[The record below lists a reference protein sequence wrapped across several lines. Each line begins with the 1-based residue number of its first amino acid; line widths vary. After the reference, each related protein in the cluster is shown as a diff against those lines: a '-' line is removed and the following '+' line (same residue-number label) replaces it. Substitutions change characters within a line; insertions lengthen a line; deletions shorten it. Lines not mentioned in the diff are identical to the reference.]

1 MKPVLRARVA
11 WCIGTISF
19 YSLLALIA
27 LVAIPYGT
35 AEPWW
40 KALFQCMVFILTGL
54 TVIERLLWRGSTS
67 HHLHLL
73 IPALA
78 LVALAFLQTLS
89 WSEYSVAGI
98 DQVART
104 LSADAFQTRLF
115 VSQLLALVLTGS
127 LLVLHTSNRRRLRL
141 LVEWVIA
148 IGVIS
153 ACFGLLRQAIQD
165 EPGFVLP
172 YLLPG
177 YGYAQ
182 FINSNHFVFLMEMA
196 LGLAL
201 GIVVCR
207 GASKRRLVLYV
218 IAAIPMWVA
227 LIQANSRAGI
237 LSILCQVLFLALLVS
252 SNSRRSTEAKN
263 SRAWFRTGRVLAVR
277 SLLIIGLLAGAVITI
292 VLLGGEPLARKL
304 DNMTVELNPKTAET
318 YTLRLNIWQ
327 ATLDLIKDHPI
338 AGVGFGAYW
347 IAITR
352 YHHASG
358 EITPQEAHS
367 DYLELL
373 ASGGIMGLA
382 IGGWFTFAFI
392 RGARQK
398 IRAADRHSRA
408 ITLGALAGIMTV
420 AVHSLVDYG
429 LHITINAL
437 IFTTLISLVVMN
449 VREEAAESQGQG
461 EAIGISEYAQA
472 S

>member
-1 MKPVLRARVA
+1 
-11 WCIGTISF
+11 
-19 YSLLALIA
+19 
-27 LVAIPYGT
+27 
-35 AEPWW
+35 
-40 KALFQCMVFILTGL
+40 MVFVLTGL
-54 TVIERLLWRGSTS
+54 CVIERLLWRDVTS
-67 HHLHLL
+67 RHLHLL

-78 LVALAFLQTLS
+78 LVAFAFLQTLS
-89 WSEYSVAGI
+89 WSEYSIAGI
-98 DQVART
+98 DKVART

-115 VSQLLALVLTGS
+115 LSQLLALILVGS
-127 LLVLHTSNRRRLRL
+127 LLVLHTTTRRRLRL
-141 LVEWVIA
+141 LVELVIA

-153 ACFGLLRQAIQD
+153 ACFGLLRRAIQD
-165 EPGFVLP
+165 EAGFVLP

-207 GASKRRLVLYV
+207 GVSKRRSVLYA

-237 LSILCQVLFLALLVS
+237 LSILCQVLFLALLAG
-252 SNSRRSTEAKN
+252 SNSSSQKSVEAKD

-277 SLLIIGLLAGAVITI
+277 SLLIIALLAGAVITI
-292 VLLGGEPLARKL
+292 ILFGGEPLARKL
-304 DNMTVELNPKTAET
+304 DSMTVELNPQTAET

-327 ATLDLIKDHPI
+327 GTLDLIKDHPI
-338 AGVGFGAYW
+338 TGVGFGAYW

-373 ASGGIMGLA
+373 ASGGIVGLT
-382 IGGWFTFAFI
+382 IGVWFTFAFI
-392 RGARQK
+392 RGARRK
-398 IRAADRHSRA
+398 IRAADPHSRA

-437 IFTTLISLVVMN
+437 IFTTLVSLVVMN
-449 VREEAAESQGQG
+449 VREEAGESHGQD
-461 EAIGISEYAQA
+461 
-472 S
+472 

>member
-1 MKPVLRARVA
+1 
-11 WCIGTISF
+11 
-19 YSLLALIA
+19 
-27 LVAIPYGT
+27 
-35 AEPWW
+35 
-40 KALFQCMVFILTGL
+40 
-54 TVIERLLWRGSTS
+54 
-67 HHLHLL
+67 
-73 IPALA
+73 
-78 LVALAFLQTLS
+78 QTLS
-89 WSEYSVAGI
+89 WSAYSLAGI
-98 DQVART
+98 EKVART

-115 VSQLLALVLTGS
+115 LSQILALILAGS
-127 LLVLHTSNRRRLRL
+127 LLVLHTSTRRRLWL
-141 LVEWVIA
+141 LVELVITIA
-148 IGVIS
+148 VIS
-153 ACFGLLRQAIQD
+153 ACFGLLRRAIQD
-165 EPGFVLP
+165 KAGFGLP

-207 GASKRRLVLYV
+207 GANKRRLVFYS

-237 LSILCQVLFLALLVS
+237 LSILCQVLFLALLAG
-252 SNSRRSTEAKN
+252 SNSSTQKTVEAID
-263 SRAWFRTGRVLAVR
+263 SRAWFRGGRVLMVR
-277 SLLIIGLLAGAVITI
+277 SLLVIGLLAGAVITI
-292 VLLGGEPLARKL
+292 VLLGGEPLASKL
-304 DNMTVELNPKTAET
+304 DSMTVELNPKTAET

-327 ATLDLIKDHPI
+327 ATSNLIKDHPI
-338 AGVGFGAYW
+338 TGVGFGAYW

-373 ASGGIMGLA
+373 ASGGIVGLT
-382 IGGWFTFAFI
+382 IGVWFTIAFI
-392 RGARQK
+392 REARRK

-437 IFTTLISLVVMN
+437 VFTTLISLVVMN
-449 VREEAAESQGQG
+449 VREEDADSQGKSWS
-461 EAIGISEYAQA
+461 IGINEDA
-472 S
+472 

>member
-1 MKPVLRARVA
+1 LRISIAGR
-11 WCIGTISF
+11 ISTISF

-40 KALFQCMVFILTGL
+40 KACFQGVVFVLTGL
-54 TVIERLLWRGSTS
+54 SVIERLLKRDFSS
-67 HHLHLL
+67 RYLPLL

-78 LVALAFLQTLS
+78 LVIFALLQTLS
-89 WSEYSVAGI
+89 WSAHSLAGI
-98 DQVART
+98 DNVART
-104 LSADAFQTRLF
+104 LSADPFQTRLF
-115 VSQLLALVLTGS
+115 LSQTLALILAGS
-127 LLVLHTSNRRRLRL
+127 LLVFHTSTHRRLWL
-141 LVEWVIA
+141 LVELVIT

-153 ACFGLLRQAIQD
+153 ACFGLLRWAIQD
-165 EPGFVLP
+165 EAGFGLP

-177 YGYAQ
+177 YGYGQ
-182 FINSNHFVFLMEMA
+182 FINSNHFAFLMEMA

-201 GIVVCR
+201 GIFVCR
-207 GASKRRLVLYV
+207 GASKRRLVFYS

-237 LSILCQVLFLALLVS
+237 LSILCQVLFLALLAGSHS
-252 SNSRRSTEAKN
+252 SSQKTGGAKDL
-263 SRAWFRTGRVLAVR
+263 RTWFRRGRVLMVR
-277 SLLIIGLLAGAVITI
+277 SLLVIALLAGAVITI

-304 DNMTVELNPKTAET
+304 DSMTVELNAKTAET

-327 ATLDLIKDHPI
+327 ATSNLIKDHPI
-338 AGVGFGAYW
+338 TGVGFGAYW

-352 YHHASG
+352 YHQASG

-373 ASGGIMGLA
+373 ASGGIVGLT
-382 IGGWFTFAFI
+382 IGVWFTIAFI
-392 RGARQK
+392 REARRK
-398 IRAADRHSRA
+398 IRAADRQSRA

-420 AVHSLVDYG
+420 AVHSLVDFG

-437 IFTTLISLVVMN
+437 IFTTLVSLVVMN
-449 VREEAAESQGQG
+449 VREKAA
-461 EAIGISEYAQA
+461 A
-472 S
+472 SHSKS

>member
-1 MKPVLRARVA
+1 
-11 WCIGTISF
+11 
-19 YSLLALIA
+19 
-27 LVAIPYGT
+27 
-35 AEPWW
+35 
-40 KALFQCMVFILTGL
+40 MVFVLTGL
-54 TVIERLLWRGSTS
+54 CVIERLLSRDVTS
-67 HHLHLL
+67 RHLHLL

-78 LVALAFLQTLS
+78 LVAFAFLQTLS
-89 WSEYSVAGI
+89 WSNYSIAGI
-98 DQVART
+98 DKVART

-115 VSQLLALVLTGS
+115 LSQLLALVLAGS
-127 LLVLHTSNRRRLRL
+127 LLVLHTSSRRRMRL
-141 LVEWVIA
+141 LVELVIA
-148 IGVIS
+148 IGVFS
-153 ACFGLLRQAIQD
+153 ACFGLLRRAIQD
-165 EPGFVLP
+165 EAGFVLP

-207 GASKRRLVLYV
+207 GASKRRLVLYA

-237 LSILCQVLFLALLVS
+237 LSILCQVIFLALLAG
-252 SNSRRSTEAKN
+252 SNWRRSAEAKG
-263 SRAWFRTGRVLAVR
+263 SRAWFRTGRVMAVR
-277 SLLIIGLLAGAVITI
+277 SLLIVGLLAGAVVTI
-292 VLLGGEPLARKL
+292 ILFGGEPLARKL
-304 DNMTVELNPKTAET
+304 DSMTVELNPKTAET

-327 ATLDLIKDHPI
+327 ATLDLIKDHPVT
-338 AGVGFGAYW
+338 GVGFGAYW

-358 EITPQEAHS
+358 EITPQEAHN

-373 ASGGIMGLA
+373 ASGGIVGLT
-382 IGGWFTFAFI
+382 IGVWFTFAFI
-392 RGARQK
+392 RGARRK
-398 IRAADRHSRA
+398 IRAADHYSRA

-437 IFTTLISLVVMN
+437 IFTTLVSLVVIN

-461 EAIGISEYAQA
+461 
-472 S
+472 